1 MHGNTRLESSISTLA
16 GKLAALAYSLLS
28 YALFLLVFI
37 YFIGFLSSIG
47 VPKGIDTAVSRVS
60 WPWAIVI
67 DVLLITLFA
76 IQHSGMARK
85 AFKHWWLRFVPA
97 PIERATYVLF
107 SSAVLALMIW
117 LWQPVSITVWR
128 IESPLAGALLTGV
141 YWCLWQPVSITVW
154 RFESPLAVALLT
166 SVYWLGWA
174 LVLVAT
180 FLISHLELFGIKQAL
195 DTVLRLKAP
204 DTSFKTPLLYKL
216 VRHPM
221 YAGFLMAFWATPHM
235 TVGRLVFAVTCTL
248 YIVIGSRL
256 EEKDLLELFGD
267 PYRRYQQR
275 IGRLIPFVGRRKL
288 PVLSPQK
295 GCICSE
301 DE

>member
-28 YALFLLVFI
+28 YAFFLLVFI

-47 VPKGIDTAVSRVS
+47 VPKDIDTAVSRVS

-128 IESPLAGALLTGV
+128 IESPLAVALLTG
-141 YWCLWQPVSITVW
+141 
-154 RFESPLAVALLT
+154 
-166 SVYWLGWA
+166 VYWLGWA

-204 DTSFKTPLLYKL
+204 DTSFKTPLLYRL

-221 YAGFLMAFWATPHM
+221 YAGFLMAFWATSHM

>member
-47 VPKGIDTAVSRVS
+47 VPKGIDSAVSRVS

-128 IESPLAGALLTGV
+128 IESPLAVALLTG
-141 YWCLWQPVSITVW
+141 
-154 RFESPLAVALLT
+154 
-166 SVYWLGWA
+166 VYWLGWA

-256 EEKDLLELFGD
+256 EEKDLLVLFGD

>member
-47 VPKGIDTAVSRVS
+47 VPKGIDTAVSQMS

-128 IESPLAGALLTGV
+128 I
-141 YWCLWQPVSITVW
+141 
-154 RFESPLAVALLT
+154 ESPLAVALLT

>member
-28 YALFLLVFI
+28 YTLFLLVFI

-47 VPKGIDTAVSRVS
+47 VPKGIDTAVSRVP
-60 WPWAIVI
+60 WPWAIGI

-128 IESPLAGALLTGV
+128 IESPLA
-141 YWCLWQPVSITVW
+141 
-154 RFESPLAVALLT
+154 VALLT
-166 SVYWLGWA
+166 SMYWLGWA

-204 DTSFKTPLLYKL
+204 DTSFKTPLLYRV

-248 YIVIGSRL
+248 YFVIGSRL

>member
-128 IESPLAGALLTGV
+128 IESPLA
-141 YWCLWQPVSITVW
+141 
-154 RFESPLAVALLT
+154 VALLT

-256 EEKDLLELFGD
+256 EEKDLLVLFGD

>member
-28 YALFLLVFI
+28 YAFFLLVFI

-128 IESPLAGALLTGV
+128 IESPLA
-141 YWCLWQPVSITVW
+141 
-154 RFESPLAVALLT
+154 VALLT
-166 SVYWLGWA
+166 SLYWLGWA

-204 DTSFKTPLLYKL
+204 DTSFKTPLLYKW

>member
-1 MHGNTRLESSISTLA
+1 MHGNTRLESSVFTLA

-28 YALFLLVFI
+28 YAFFLLVFI

-47 VPKGIDTAVSRVS
+47 VPKGIDSAVSRVS

-117 LWQPVSITVWR
+117 
-128 IESPLAGALLTGV
+128 
-141 YWCLWQPVSITVW
+141 LWQPVSITVW

>member
-47 VPKGIDTAVSRVS
+47 VPKGIDTAVSRVP

-128 IESPLAGALLTGV
+128 I
-141 YWCLWQPVSITVW
+141 
-154 RFESPLAVALLT
+154 ESPLAVALLT

-256 EEKDLLELFGD
+256 EEKDLLVLFGD

>member
-1 MHGNTRLESSISTLA
+1 MHGNTRLESSVFTLA

-28 YALFLLVFI
+28 YAFFLLVFI

-128 IESPLAGALLTGV
+128 I
-141 YWCLWQPVSITVW
+141 
-154 RFESPLAVALLT
+154 ESPLAVALLT

-256 EEKDLLELFGD
+256 EEKDLLVLFGD

>member
-47 VPKGIDTAVSRVS
+47 VPKSIDTAVSRVS

-117 LWQPVSITVWR
+117 LWQPVSITVGR
-128 IESPLAGALLTGV
+128 I
-141 YWCLWQPVSITVW
+141 
-154 RFESPLAVALLT
+154 ESPLAVALLT

-204 DTSFKTPLLYKL
+204 DTSFKTPLLYKW

>member
-47 VPKGIDTAVSRVS
+47 VPKGIDSAVSRVS

-128 IESPLAGALLTGV
+128 IESPLA
-141 YWCLWQPVSITVW
+141 
-154 RFESPLAVALLT
+154 VALLT
-166 SVYWLGWA
+166 SMYWLGWA

-204 DTSFKTPLLYKL
+204 DTSFKTPLLYKW

-248 YIVIGSRL
+248 YFVIGSRL

>member
-28 YALFLLVFI
+28 YAFFLLVFI

-47 VPKGIDTAVSRVS
+47 VPKDIDTAVSRVS

-128 IESPLAGALLTGV
+128 IESPLA
-141 YWCLWQPVSITVW
+141 
-154 RFESPLAVALLT
+154 VALLT

-204 DTSFKTPLLYKL
+204 DTSFKTPLLYKW

>member
-1 MHGNTRLESSISTLA
+1 MHGNTRLESSVFTLA

-47 VPKGIDTAVSRVS
+47 VPKGIDTAVSRVP
-60 WPWAIVI
+60 WPWAIGI

-128 IESPLAGALLTGV
+128 IESPLAVALLTG
-141 YWCLWQPVSITVW
+141 
-154 RFESPLAVALLT
+154 
-166 SVYWLGWA
+166 VYWLGWA

-204 DTSFKTPLLYKL
+204 DTSFKTPLLYRV

-256 EEKDLLELFGD
+256 EEKDLLVLFGD

>member
-1 MHGNTRLESSISTLA
+1 MHGNTRLESSVFTLA

-28 YALFLLVFI
+28 YAFFLLVFI

-128 IESPLAGALLTGV
+128 I
-141 YWCLWQPVSITVW
+141 
-154 RFESPLAVALLT
+154 ESPLAVALLT

>member
-1 MHGNTRLESSISTLA
+1 MHGNTRLESSVFTLA

-47 VPKGIDTAVSRVS
+47 VPKGIDTAVSQMS
-60 WPWAIVI
+60 WAWAIVI

-128 IESPLAGALLTGV
+128 IESPLA
-141 YWCLWQPVSITVW
+141 
-154 RFESPLAVALLT
+154 VALLT

-204 DTSFKTPLLYKL
+204 DTSFKTPLLYRL

>member
-28 YALFLLVFI
+28 YALFMLVFI

-128 IESPLAGALLTGV
+128 IESPLA
-141 YWCLWQPVSITVW
+141 
-154 RFESPLAVALLT
+154 VALLT
-166 SVYWLGWA
+166 SLYWLGWA

-204 DTSFKTPLLYKL
+204 DTSFKTPLLYKW

-267 PYRRYQQR
+267 PYQRYQQR

>member
-1 MHGNTRLESSISTLA
+1 MHGNTRLESSVFTLA

-28 YALFLLVFI
+28 YAFFLLVFI

-128 IESPLAGALLTGV
+128 IESPLA
-141 YWCLWQPVSITVW
+141 
-154 RFESPLAVALLT
+154 VALLT
-166 SVYWLGWA
+166 SLYWLGWA

-180 FLISHLELFGIKQAL
+180 FLISHLELFGIK
-195 DTVLRLKAP
+195 
-204 DTSFKTPLLYKL
+204 
-216 VRHPM
+216 
-221 YAGFLMAFWATPHM
+221 
-235 TVGRLVFAVTCTL
+235 
-248 YIVIGSRL
+248 
-256 EEKDLLELFGD
+256 
-267 PYRRYQQR
+267 
-275 IGRLIPFVGRRKL
+275 
-288 PVLSPQK
+288 
-295 GCICSE
+295 
-301 DE
+301 

>member
-28 YALFLLVFI
+28 YAFFLLVFI

-47 VPKGIDTAVSRVS
+47 VPKGIDSAVSRVS

-128 IESPLAGALLTGV
+128 IESPLA
-141 YWCLWQPVSITVW
+141 
-154 RFESPLAVALLT
+154 VALLT
-166 SVYWLGWA
+166 SMYWLGWA

-204 DTSFKTPLLYKL
+204 DTSFKTPLLYKW